1 MNDPHSA
8 HVSPEPNHY
17 ENDEIDL
24 KEYLR
29 ILFIHRWLIIGLAVV
44 TTLLTMLVVFSVDP
58 IYESTATILIESEEK
73 NIISSIEEVY
83 GLPGAQD
90 EYLET
95 QNRILQSRNLSEK
108 VIDKLEIL
116 QHPEY
121 DPDLQTPGL
130 ILRALSAIG
139 SWLPVNSLQEDEVK
153 TDRAIRNHLFE
164 GFKSHLKIAPVRN
177 SLLINISF
185 ESTDPKLSADV
196 PNTLA
201 DIYIKNELE
210 GRLLLTHEATGS
222 LTEQLD
228 ELKQNLERSEK
239 ALQVFRD
246 KEKLIDVRGVD
257 SLTARKLDELTGELI
272 EARRNRNVAETAY
285 RQIVALKGKSIEA
298 YETIPAV
305 LKDVGLQNV
314 KKTKSEAQRKVA
326 ELKKRYGPKHPK
338 MIAAIDELEAAE
350 KNVRAQILN
359 VVESVKKEYEVARA
373 KESHLSASMNH
384 TKRDMSDI
392 NRKES
397 ELIALERSVQAN
409 QEIYETFLGRY
420 KETSAV
426 GDMQSAHARV
436 VDPAILPS
444 RPIKPKKTLILLI
457 TFLLSLIIGTV
468 LAFLIEVLDNTVKDI
483 QDVEQRLHLSVLGVS
498 PKLTTLLNKS
508 VGALCYY
515 ADNGQIPFA
524 ESIRTIRSGVLLSN
538 LDEKQKV
545 IMVTSS
551 VPGEGKSTMA
561 ANLALS
567 LGQMGKV
574 LLIDCDLRRSSI
586 GKVFRLD
593 SQDISLVHFL
603 AGTYTIDQVTHS
615 FEKENIDVIPAEGT
629 PPNPL
634 EMLSSK
640 RFKSELEQLKE
651 KYDHI
656 VIDSAA
662 TVAVSDALVLSQLV
676 NQVIYLIKAD
686 ETPYPLVQEGIK
698 RLKKV
703 NAPIVGVI
711 LNQVDMSKKPG
722 RYDQYYGGYYSYE
735 KA

>member
-1 MNDPHSA
+1 
-8 HVSPEPNHY
+8 
-17 ENDEIDL
+17 
-24 KEYLR
+24 
-29 ILFIHRWLIIGLAVV
+29 
-44 TTLLTMLVVFSVDP
+44 MLVVFSVDP

-298 YETIPAV
+298 M
-305 LKDVGLQNV
+305 KQSLQ
-314 KKTKSEAQRKVA
+314 
-326 ELKKRYGPKHPK
+326 
-338 MIAAIDELEAAE
+338 
-350 KNVRAQILN
+350 
-359 VVESVKKEYEVARA
+359 
-373 KESHLSASMNH
+373 
-384 TKRDMSDI
+384 
-392 NRKES
+392 
-397 ELIALERSVQAN
+397 
-409 QEIYETFLGRY
+409 F
-420 KETSAV
+420 
-426 GDMQSAHARV
+426 
-436 VDPAILPS
+436 
-444 RPIKPKKTLILLI
+444 
-457 TFLLSLIIGTV
+457 
-468 LAFLIEVLDNTVKDI
+468 
-483 QDVEQRLHLSVLGVS
+483 
-498 PKLTTLLNKS
+498 
-508 VGALCYY
+508 
-515 ADNGQIPFA
+515 
-524 ESIRTIRSGVLLSN
+524 
-538 LDEKQKV
+538 
-545 IMVTSS
+545 
-551 VPGEGKSTMA
+551 
-561 ANLALS
+561 
-567 LGQMGKV
+567 
-574 LLIDCDLRRSSI
+574 
-586 GKVFRLD
+586 
-593 SQDISLVHFL
+593 
-603 AGTYTIDQVTHS
+603 
-615 FEKENIDVIPAEGT
+615 
-629 PPNPL
+629 
-634 EMLSSK
+634 
-640 RFKSELEQLKE
+640 
-651 KYDHI
+651 
-656 VIDSAA
+656 
-662 TVAVSDALVLSQLV
+662 
-676 NQVIYLIKAD
+676 
-686 ETPYPLVQEGIK
+686 
-698 RLKKV
+698 
-703 NAPIVGVI
+703 
-711 LNQVDMSKKPG
+711 
-722 RYDQYYGGYYSYE
+722 
-735 KA
+735 